1 MIPLY
6 DDIASSRRP
15 YLTYIIIVS
24 CTFVWLFQFRTG
36 LSGNDAFLLQLRQFG
51 MIPSSIVRGKRLWT
65 LFSSIFMHGG
75 WLHFLGNMLYLWIFG
90 DNVEDAFRRPAYIV
104 LYLLAG
110 IFGNLLQVLVA
121 PHSDIPTIGASGA
134 ISGVMGAY
142 FVLYPRARVLT
153 LVPFFLFA
161 RLIYLPAGIL
171 LGFWIIFQMIYGCS
185 RGVSTGGGIAY
196 WAHIGG
202 FAVGVVAGLL
212 ARKQRRRIWYEVV

>member
-1 MIPLY
+1 
-6 DDIASSRRP
+6 
-15 YLTYIIIVS
+15 
-24 CTFVWLFQFRTG
+24 
-36 LSGNDAFLLQLRQFG
+36 

-161 RLIYLPAGIL
+161 RLIYLPA
-171 LGFWIIFQMIYGCS
+171 
-185 RGVSTGGGIAY
+185 
-196 WAHIGG
+196 
-202 FAVGVVAGLL
+202 
-212 ARKQRRRIWYEVV
+212 